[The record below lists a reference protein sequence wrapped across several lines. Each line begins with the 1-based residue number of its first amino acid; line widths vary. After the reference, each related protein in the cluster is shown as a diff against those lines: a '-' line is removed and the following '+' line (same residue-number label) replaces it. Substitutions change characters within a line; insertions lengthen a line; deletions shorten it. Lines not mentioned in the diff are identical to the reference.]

1 MWLFTYSVIGVTNV
15 VKGAGSWQKKIRF
28 EHPSKIY
35 CRQLIDYHIISP
47 LTNSTFVKILEAY
60 GYFSREM
67 KMRSDE
73 VNQIKLIERET
84 SFKSDFEM

>member
-1 MWLFTYSVIGVTNV
+1 MNV
-15 VKGAGSWQKKIRF
+15 VKRCWRLAEKIRF

-35 CRQLIDYHIISP
+35 CRQLIDYHRISP

-73 VNQIKLIERET
+73 VNQIRKLIEREMY
-84 SFKSDFEM
+84 FKSDFEM